1 MERRLGRSILC
12 LSMICSENRF
22 PLFRIM
28 LRSTTEFTMI
38 LTRRI
43 FNGAVLAAAL
53 VTGGLLSSAWANNTA
68 VPFSADAFKAAQA
81 SGSPILVEIHAQW
94 CTVCKAQDP
103 ILQKLTADPKF
114 KDLKIFRV
122 DFDEMKPVVRQFGAQ
137 MQSTLIVFKG
147 AAEQG
152 RSVGDTREAS
162 IASLLDKSL

>member
-1 MERRLGRSILC
+1 
-12 LSMICSENRF
+12 
-22 PLFRIM
+22 
-28 LRSTTEFTMI
+28 MI
-38 LTRRI
+38 LTRRV
-43 FNGAVLAAAL
+43 FNGAAVAAAL
-53 VTGGLLSSAWANNTA
+53 AAGLFSSAWANNAA

-81 SGSPILVEIHAQW
+81 SGSPILVEIHADW
-94 CTVCKAQDP
+94 CTVCKAQNP
-103 ILQKLTADPKF
+103 ILEKLTADPKF

-147 AAEQG
+147 SSEQG